1 MIAEPDRSQML
12 VVALCGPRVLQR
24 LESIGRCGLGD
35 LRGRNP
41 WELTHEINLQSGR
54 PIWRA
59 PPSPQA
65 LQNLDGAAEQSDA
78 RVDAD

>member
-1 MIAEPDRSQML
+1 ML
-12 VVALCGPRVLQR
+12 VVPLCRPRVLQR
-24 LESIGRCGLGD
+24 LASIGICGLGD

-41 WELTHEINLQSGR
+41 WELTHEINLQAGR

-59 PPSPQA
+59 PPILQA
-65 LQNLDGAAEQSDA
+65 LQNLVGAAEQADA